1 MRRLTILALAVGA
14 AMLAAS
20 GSAAATRDQVTRHPV
35 VGLPVSVALPA
46 SWLSVV
52 VPPTITPAI
61 LKQLEAKDPVAA
73 MFANA
78 STQQLSIR
86 FLGNEK
92 PRKGHFTANLNL
104 IVKPLPRG
112 LTLREW
118 FFAGQSAAMQYVG
131 KTSTISNSGTPGLH
145 YRSTKVMKAGT
156 VPLLTEIYAFVYQ
169 GRIFD
174 FTYTS
179 GAADAQSYLPTFT
192 ASAGSI
198 RFGTP

>member
-1 MRRLTILALAVGA
+1 M
-14 AMLAAS
+14 S
-20 GSAAATRDQVTRHPV
+20 
-35 VGLPVSVALPA
+35 
-46 SWLSVV
+46 SWLLIAIANSA
-52 VPPTITPAI
+52 PTAQSKRAMTIDDAI
-61 LKQLEAKDPVAA
+61 DLVQVSSPRISPDGRRVLYTVSELGKWKDNKRVTSIWIADA
-73 MFANA
+73 DGSNA
-78 STQQLSIR
+78 RR

-112 LTLREW
+112 LTLRQW

-131 KTSTISNSGTPGLH
+131 KTSTISNNGTPGLH

>member
-1 MRRLTILALAVGA
+1 
-14 AMLAAS
+14 
-20 GSAAATRDQVTRHPV
+20 
-35 VGLPVSVALPA
+35 
-46 SWLSVV
+46 
-52 VPPTITPAI
+52 
-61 LKQLEAKDPVAA
+61 
-73 MFANA
+73 
-78 STQQLSIR
+78 
-86 FLGNEK
+86 
-92 PRKGHFTANLNL
+92 
-104 IVKPLPRG
+104 
-112 LTLREW
+112 
-118 FFAGQSAAMQYVG
+118 MQYVG
-131 KTSTISNSGTPGLH
+131 KTSTISNNGTPGLH